1 MLNSNKRI
9 STYLFLLAYFLW
21 VFFIHISSSQ
31 YFTLFDGELLLKSF
45 NVGVMFLLLIYV
57 VIGYSFNKASF
68 LDLLI
73 TVVFF
78 IGYMHFKKGVLICLF
93 IILCRNIPFS
103 KVMKTFLL
111 ATFSGMLFIFFTYL
125 FNLYPETYL
134 NLFRED
140 GTYRYLLGYRFP
152 TFLPNYYFHL
162 VLCWFF
168 IRKEKVTFLEL
179 LVILLLNYPIYV
191 FTDTKAS
198 FGLVILSCIAML
210 FVKYLKINYSTL
222 MFGKLYKLFTKYS
235 FIIFAAIAIYFQY
248 TYNPELEWMGKLN
261 TMFSGRLALGHW
273 GYELYGIQPFGSF
286 VEFTTMLEATET
298 NKFFYIDS
306 AYVQLLLVYGAIIFA
321 LVCIGYTRIGIRVVK
336 HNDKYF
342 GLVLILLFA
351 HSITDPQL
359 LSPEFNP
366 FLLCLGYYGLNKYRE
381 NIFR

>member
-1 MLNSNKRI
+1 
-9 STYLFLLAYFLW
+9 
-21 VFFIHISSSQ
+21 
-31 YFTLFDGELLLKSF
+31 
-45 NVGVMFLLLIYV
+45 
-57 VIGYSFNKASF
+57 
-68 LDLLI
+68 
-73 TVVFF
+73 
-78 IGYMHFKKGVLICLF
+78 
-93 IILCRNIPFS
+93 
-103 KVMKTFLL
+103 
-111 ATFSGMLFIFFTYL
+111 
-125 FNLYPETYL
+125 
-134 NLFRED
+134 
-140 GTYRYLLGYRFP
+140 
-152 TFLPNYYFHL
+152 
-162 VLCWFF
+162 
-168 IRKEKVTFLEL
+168 
-179 LVILLLNYPIYV
+179 
-191 FTDTKAS
+191 
-198 FGLVILSCIAML
+198 ML

-273 GYELYGIQPFGSF
+273 GFELYGIQPFGSF

-336 HNDKYF
+336 YNDKYF

>member
-1 MLNSNKRI
+1 MLTSNKNI
-9 STYLFLLAYFLW
+9 SIHVFLFAYFLW
-21 VFFIHISSSQ
+21 VFFIHILGSQ
-31 YFTLFDGELLLKSF
+31 YFTLFDTDLLLKSF
-45 NVGVMFLLLIYV
+45 NACVMFLLLAYV
-57 VIGYSFNKASF
+57 MIGYSFNKASL

-73 TVVFF
+73 TIVFF
-78 IGYMHFKKGVLICLF
+78 IGYLHFRKGVLIYLF

-103 KVMKTFLL
+103 LVMKTFLL
-111 ATFSGMLFIFFTYL
+111 ATIAGMFFILFTYI

-134 NLFRED
+134 DLFRED

-168 IRKEKVTFLEL
+168 VRKEKITFLEL
-179 LVILLLNYPIYV
+179 LIILLLNYPIYV
-191 FTDTKAS
+191 FTDTKAV
-198 FGLVILSCIAML
+198 FGLVILSCIAIL

-222 MFGKLYKLFTKYS
+222 MFGSLYRLLTKYG

-248 TYNPELEWMGKLN
+248 TYDSSFEWMAKLN
-261 TMFSGRLALGHW
+261 TVFSGRLALGHW
-273 GYELYGIQPFGSF
+273 GFELYGIKPFGSL
-286 VEFTTMLEATET
+286 VEFTTMLEANET

-321 LVCIGYTRIGIRVVK
+321 LVCIGYTKIGIRIVE

-342 GLVLILLFA
+342 GLVLILLFV

-359 LSPEFNP
+359 MSPEFNP
-366 FLLCLGYYGLNKYRE
+366 FLLCLGYYGLDKYRE
-381 NIFR
+381 NIFK

>member
-1 MLNSNKRI
+1 MLTSNKNI
-9 STYLFLLAYFLW
+9 SIYVFLFAYFLW
-21 VFFIHISSSQ
+21 VFFIHILGSQ
-31 YFTLFDGELLLKSF
+31 YFTLFDTDLLLKSF
-45 NVGVMFLLLIYV
+45 NACVIFLLLAYV
-57 VIGYSFNKASF
+57 MIGYSFNKVSL

-73 TVVFF
+73 TIVFF
-78 IGYMHFKKGVLICLF
+78 IGYLHFRKGVLIYLF

-103 KVMKTFLL
+103 LVMKTFML
-111 ATFSGMLFIFFTYL
+111 ATIAGMFFILFTYI

-134 NLFRED
+134 DLFRKD

-168 IRKEKVTFLEL
+168 VRKEKITFLEL
-179 LVILLLNYPIYV
+179 LIILLLNYPIYI
-191 FTDTKAS
+191 FTDTKAV
-198 FGLVILSCIAML
+198 FGLVILSCIAIL

-222 MFGKLYKLFTKYS
+222 MFGSLYRLLTKYG

-248 TYNPELEWMGKLN
+248 TYDSSFEWMAKLN
-261 TMFSGRLALGHW
+261 TVFSGRLALGHW
-273 GYELYGIQPFGSF
+273 GFELYGIKPFGSL
-286 VEFTTMLEATET
+286 VEFTTMLEANET

-321 LVCIGYTRIGIRVVK
+321 LVCIGYIRIGIRIVK
-336 HNDKYF
+336 HNNKYF

-359 LSPEFNP
+359 MSPEFNP
-366 FLLCLGYYGLNKYRE
+366 FLLCLGYYGLDKYRN
-381 NIFR
+381 NIFK

>member
-1 MLNSNKRI
+1 MLTSNKNI
-9 STYLFLLAYFLW
+9 SIYVFLFAYFLW
-21 VFFIHISSSQ
+21 VFFIHILGSQ
-31 YFTLFDGELLLKSF
+31 YFTLFDTDLLLKSF
-45 NVGVMFLLLIYV
+45 NACVMFLLLAYV
-57 VIGYSFNKASF
+57 MIGYSFNKVSL

-73 TVVFF
+73 TIVFF
-78 IGYMHFKKGVLICLF
+78 IGYLHFRKGVLIYLF

-103 KVMKTFLL
+103 LVMKTFML
-111 ATFSGMLFIFFTYL
+111 ATIAGMFFILFTYI

-134 NLFRED
+134 DLFRKD

-168 IRKEKVTFLEL
+168 VRKEKITFLEL
-179 LVILLLNYPIYV
+179 LIILLLNYPIYI
-191 FTDTKAS
+191 FTDTKAV
-198 FGLVILSCIAML
+198 FGLVILSCIAIL

-222 MFGKLYKLFTKYS
+222 MFGSLYRLLTKYG

-248 TYNPELEWMGKLN
+248 TYDSSFEWMAKLN
-261 TMFSGRLALGHW
+261 TVFSGRLALGHW
-273 GYELYGIQPFGSF
+273 GFELYGIKPFGSL
-286 VEFTTMLEATET
+286 VEFTTMLEANET

-321 LVCIGYTRIGIRVVK
+321 LVCIGYIRIGIRIVK
-336 HNDKYF
+336 HNNKYF

-359 LSPEFNP
+359 MSPEFNP
-366 FLLCLGYYGLNKYRE
+366 FLLCLGYYGLDKYRN
-381 NIFR
+381 NIFK